1 MSPHTYDIHIH
12 KATLTTHGH
21 RVERRRRRQRHARA
35 DGFGRGGAAT
45 AWAAA
50 ALSARAR
57 RLPAQLERGQV
68 RGTRGGAGK
77 RGGGDGGG
85 GGSGTRG
92 RTASD
97 GAEQRPPG
105 RPLLCLPERAVCAAP
120 SGAQGSVAARGRA
133 AAVASRRAARARR
146 GGQVIGR
153 RVMGRRVTAPS
164 DRRRAVRRSAAA
176 DLEGVRSAT
185 VGVGGRPSCGEE
197 GGRQVRVVR
206 VALHRPVE
214 RHSSRDRGPVRPAR
228 FVARYGSRPNK
239 FGRSGDAQQNQAIGK
254 GATGAAK
261 FTPRGTTYVFVNVVV
276 APRYVAR
283 VQLGSG
289 GL

>member
-1 MSPHTYDIHIH
+1 MPSPISDAICHTQSIS
-12 KATLTTHGH
+12 LTTHGH
-21 RVERRRRRQRHARA
+21 CVERRRRWQRHARA

-50 ALSARAR
+50 APSATSA
-57 RLPAQLERGQV
+57 PSAQVERGQV
-68 RGTRGGAGK
+68 
-77 RGGGDGGG
+77 
-85 GGSGTRG
+85 
-92 RTASD
+92 
-97 GAEQRPPG
+97 
-105 RPLLCLPERAVCAAP
+105 
-120 SGAQGSVAARGRA
+120 QGSVAARGSA

-164 DRRRAVRRSAAA
+164 DRRRRADRRSAAA

-214 RHSSRDRGPVRPAR
+214 RHSSRDRAW
-228 FVARYGSRPNK
+228 
-239 FGRSGDAQQNQAIGK
+239 
-254 GATGAAK
+254 ATK
-261 FTPRGTTYVFVNVVV
+261 
-276 APRYVAR
+276 
-283 VQLGSG
+283 SG
-289 GL
+289 GAGGR

>member
-1 MSPHTYDIHIH
+1 MRQVHTHNMRHGCHTQSI
-12 KATLTTHGH
+12 TLTTHGH
-21 RVERRRRRQRHARA
+21 RS
-35 DGFGRGGAAT
+35 GG
-45 AWAAA
+45 
-50 ALSARAR
+50 S
-57 RLPAQLERGQV
+57 
-68 RGTRGGAGK
+68 
-77 RGGGDGGG
+77 

-92 RTASD
+92 RTDSD

-164 DRRRAVRRSAAA
+164 DRRRADRRSAAA

-214 RHSSRDRGPVRPAR
+214 RHSSRDRACLGDEKPVGPVGGRTR
-228 FVARYGSRPNK
+228 FVSRFQKRP
-239 FGRSGDAQQNQAIGK
+239 RRAAQLWVCHEKASPVEM
-254 GATGAAK
+254 GATGAA
-261 FTPRGTTYVFVNVVV
+261 NSHL
-276 APRYVAR
+276 A
-283 VQLGSG
+283 
-289 GL
+289 GLLMFS

>member
-1 MSPHTYDIHIH
+1 MTSPHTYTRHTGAISPISDAICHTQSIS
-12 KATLTTHGH
+12 LTTHGH
-21 RVERRRRRQRHARA
+21 CVERRRWWQRHARA

-50 ALSARAR
+50 APSATSA
-57 RLPAQLERGQV
+57 PSAQLERGQ
-68 RGTRGGAGK
+68 
-77 RGGGDGGG
+77 
-85 GGSGTRG
+85 
-92 RTASD
+92 
-97 GAEQRPPG
+97 
-105 RPLLCLPERAVCAAP
+105 
-120 SGAQGSVAARGRA
+120 AQGSVAARGSA

-164 DRRRAVRRSAAA
+164 DRRRADRRSAAA

-214 RHSSRDRGPVRPAR
+214 RRSSRAC
-228 FVARYGSRPNK
+228 
-239 FGRSGDAQQNQAIGK
+239 
-254 GATGAAK
+254 
-261 FTPRGTTYVFVNVVV
+261 
-276 APRYVAR
+276 R
-283 VQLGSG
+283 V
-289 GL
+289 